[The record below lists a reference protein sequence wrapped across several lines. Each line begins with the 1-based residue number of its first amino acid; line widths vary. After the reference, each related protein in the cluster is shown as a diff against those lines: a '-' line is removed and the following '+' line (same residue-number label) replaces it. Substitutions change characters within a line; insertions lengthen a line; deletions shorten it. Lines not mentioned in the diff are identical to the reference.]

1 MEEVSHRGRVISVNA
16 NGVRVEIV
24 SSSACAGCHAKNLCG
39 LSENV
44 SKEVL
49 VRTADAGSFSVGEE
63 VEVLLAASMGQ
74 LAVLI
79 SYVVPLILTVAVLLI
94 LSALVTNEFV
104 AGLCGIAAGALWYFV
119 VWLNR
124 GKLKQSFDFKLRK
137 L

>member
-94 LSALVTNEFV
+94 LSALGTKFV